1 MQSKD
6 LSRCA
11 LLAALMCLCAWISL
25 PLGQNP
31 ITLQTFALFLTL
43 ELLGG
48 KYGSLVCLTYLLL
61 GGVGLPVFSGFRGG
75 FGMLLG
81 STGGYLWGFL
91 LCALA
96 YWLITTLLGARFHI
110 LACLVG
116 LLLCYALGTSPN
128 PLIRSTTPG
137 LDTNRK
143 GCLIVDENEMTTR
156 DGVFAG
162 GDAVTGAAT
171 VILAMGAGKKGA
183 AAIDAF
189 IKNQ

>member
-1 MQSKD
+1 MQSKN

-11 LLAALMCLCAWISL
+11 LLAALMCLCSWISL

-31 ITLQTFALFLTL
+31 ITLQTFALFLAL

-96 YWLITTLLGARFHI
+96 YWLITTVLGSRFHI

-116 LLLCYALGTSPN
+116 LLLCYALGTLWFYWVYLQAGSSLGLGFV
-128 PLIRSTTPG
+128 LIKCVVPFVLPDLLKLFLALALAKKLKRF
-137 LDTNRK
+137 
-143 GCLIVDENEMTTR
+143 M
-156 DGVFAG
+156 
-162 GDAVTGAAT
+162 AA
-171 VILAMGAGKKGA
+171 
-183 AAIDAF
+183 
-189 IKNQ
+189 

>member
-1 MQSKD
+1 MQSKI
-6 LSRCA
+6 LARCA
-11 LLAALMCLCAWISL
+11 LFAALMCLCAWISI
-25 PLGQNP
+25 PLGSNP

-96 YWLITTLLGARFHI
+96 YWLITGIFGFRT

-116 LLLCYALGTSPN
+116 LLLCYAMGTLWFYLVYLRVGSPLGIGFVLLKCVVPFILPDFLKLFLALT
-128 PLIRSTTPG
+128 LAKKLKRF
-137 LDTNRK
+137 
-143 GCLIVDENEMTTR
+143 M
-156 DGVFAG
+156 
-162 GDAVTGAAT
+162 AA
-171 VILAMGAGKKGA
+171 
-183 AAIDAF
+183 
-189 IKNQ
+189 